1 MAVAQAVLTDTRRA
15 TLEALCD
22 TFVPALEAGRGDP
35 VEAEFMA
42 RGASALQVAAQVEG
56 LLAEAMMAEE
66 IEAVGQLLDAL
77 AAEGFDAAPLE
88 ARTAIVHAFREQDPG
103 AKLGLQQLKGLT
115 LLFFYA
121 LPDEAG
127 SNPNWE
133 AIGYPGPI
141 SAAPG
146 AAAAP
151 KTIAIGEVS
160 GETATLHA
168 DVCIVGSGAGG
179 AVLAARC
186 ATASKDVVVLEAGG
200 YRNEQDFKQLEL
212 PGYLELYYRAGL
224 AASESGSISVLAG
237 EALGG
242 GTVVNYMN
250 CVRTPERVLREWAG
264 HGLDGLDRPAFLAEH
279 MDPVM
284 ERIGANT
291 EATRQ
296 NATHRRMIAGCDA
309 LGHEHRPLW
318 RNASLDDEPANCGY
332 CSFGCQQGC
341 KRSAMKT
348 WLQDAS
354 DAGARVLVGCHADRV
369 LAADGRASGVEATVT
384 HADGSTTAVTIEAPT
399 VVVAGGSVESPALL
413 LRSGIGGP
421 AVGKNLRL
429 HPAYI
434 VVGVYEERID
444 GWEGQIQSA
453 LSDHF
458 FEIEDDC
465 GFLIEA
471 AGVAPG
477 LIAAALPW
485 DSGAAHKRLMQT
497 LPWFAPFVSVARDHG
512 SGEVSLDEHG
522 QAVVRWELGDGV
534 DARLAR
540 RANIELARLHEA
552 AGAREV
558 FTLHSRETRWR
569 AGEDFEEFLARLEA
583 ASYAPNDVACFTAHQ
598 MGTCRMGSDPQTSV
612 ADGRGELH
620 DTKGVW
626 IGDGSAFPSAPG
638 VNPMVSIMSL
648 AHRTADAIL
657 GRLRTGAPAA

>member
-1 MAVAQAVLTDTRRA
+1 MAVAQAVLTDARRA
-15 TLEALCD
+15 TLEVLCD
-22 TFVPALEAGRGDP
+22 TFVPAVETDGGDP

-42 RGASALQVAAQVEG
+42 RGASTLQVAAQVEG
-56 LLAEAMMAEE
+56 LLAQAMMAEE
-66 IEAVGQLLDAL
+66 IEAVGGLLDAL
-77 AAEGFDAAPLE
+77 AGAGFDNAPLE

-133 AIGYPGPI
+133 AIGYPGPV
-141 SAAPG
+141 SPAPDAAT
-146 AAAAP
+146 AP
-151 KTIAIGEVS
+151 KTIAIEEVS

-186 ATASKDVVVLEAGG
+186 AAAGKDVLVLEAGG

-212 PGYLELYYRAGL
+212 PGYLELYYGAGL

-237 EALGG
+237 QTLGG

-264 HGLDGLDRPAFLAEH
+264 HGLDGLDDPTFVSEH

-296 NATHRRMIAGCDA
+296 NATHRRMMAGCDA
-309 LGHEHRPLW
+309 LGYEHRPLW

-332 CSFGCQQGC
+332 CSFGCQHGC

-369 LAADGRASGVEATVT
+369 LTVGGRASGVEATAT
-384 HADGSTTAVTIEAPT
+384 HPDGSTAAVTIEAPT

-421 AVGKNLRL
+421 AAGKNLRL

-434 VVGVYEERID
+434 VVGIYEERID

-458 FEIEDDC
+458 FDVEDDC

-471 AGVAPG
+471 VGVAPG
-477 LIAAALPW
+477 LIGAALPW
-485 DSGAAHKRLMQT
+485 ESGAAHKSLMQT

-512 SGEVSLDEHG
+512 SGEVVLDEHG
-522 QAVVRWELGDGV
+522 RAVVRWELDDEVDG
-534 DARLAR
+534 RLAR
-540 RANIELARLHEA
+540 RANVELARLHEA

-558 FTLHSRETRWR
+558 FTLHSRDTRWR
-569 AGEDFEEFLARLEA
+569 AGEDFDAFAAELEA

-598 MGTCRMGSDPQTSV
+598 MGSCRMGADPQTSV
-612 ADGRGELH
+612 ADGNGELH

-648 AHRTADAIL
+648 AHRTADAL
-657 GRLRTGAPAA
+657 LRG